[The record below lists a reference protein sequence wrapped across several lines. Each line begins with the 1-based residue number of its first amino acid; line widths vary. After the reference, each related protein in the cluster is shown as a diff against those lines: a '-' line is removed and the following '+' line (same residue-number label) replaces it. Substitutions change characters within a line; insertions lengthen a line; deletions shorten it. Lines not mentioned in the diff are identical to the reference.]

1 MQDLILFIS
10 YRSKNDCGTIRSLM
24 LVTCVTKPFLKK
36 VTIKAEIHS

>member
-24 LVTCVTKPFLKK
+24 LVIVLLNLFKK
-36 VTIKAEIHS
+36 VTIKAERHS